1 MEIIEYID
9 VIGTETIIGVGMFM
23 EMVGKATE
31 SIFLMVFLKSMVFQ
45 ILIDL
50 VFRIKL
56 ILYKNRSVYI

>member
-9 VIGTETIIGVGMFM
+9 VISTETIIRVGMFM